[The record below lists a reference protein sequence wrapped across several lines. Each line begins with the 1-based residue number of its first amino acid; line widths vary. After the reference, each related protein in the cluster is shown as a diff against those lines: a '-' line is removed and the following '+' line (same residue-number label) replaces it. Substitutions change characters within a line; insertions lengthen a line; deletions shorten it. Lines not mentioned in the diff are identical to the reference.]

1 MTLITFNRQN
11 LYNDVW
17 SKPMNELAKIYG
29 INVYQLTKVCDK
41 LEIPRPESGY
51 WSKLRYGKKVK
62 QKPLGN
68 SDIKEYTLKLD
79 IVSPGSLNK
88 ILPKGYKPIVVKDQL
103 RNPHPLVNHTY
114 KYLKERSKERSPGD
128 KYGRLNPYHSG
139 YLSVSVSKS
148 SLKRAMRIYDA
159 ILKASIRQGFEV
171 GTATKYDRNNTYIQI
186 DKEKVH
192 IFIMEEGKQIKTK
205 IENPRYSWEE
215 YDYERY
221 TTGKLKLSIS
231 SSYYGF
237 TNRSISDTK
246 AQSLEERLDKFFPI
260 LLEIFEEEKRGR
272 IKYEE
277 RKSQE
282 EIARKIREQEER
294 EYRAE
299 MKRRET
305 LEQQSEKFTKSKYIY
320 QFIREFEARVKQN
333 NLDQEQLVRFTEWKK
348 WATEHAD
355 RLNPVK
361 QTIESILNPVEE
373 EEESMS
379 FLW

>member
-1 MTLITFNRQN
+1 
-11 LYNDVW
+11 
-17 SKPMNELAKIYG
+17 MNELAKIYG

-114 KYLKERSKERSPGD
+114 KYLKERSKERSPGG
-128 KYGRLNPYHSG
+128 KYGRLKPYHSG
-139 YLSVSVSKS
+139 YLSVSVSKNT
-148 SLKRAMRIYDA
+148 LKRAMRIYDA
-159 ILKASIRQGFEV
+159 ILKESIRQGFEV
-171 GTATKYDRNNTYIQI
+171 GIETKYDRHGTFIQVDQ
-186 DKEKVH
+186 DKVY
-192 IFIMEEGKQIKTK
+192 IFIQEEGKQIKTK
-205 IENPRYSWEE
+205 IENSKYSWDEF
-215 YDYERY
+215 DYERY
-221 TTGKLKLSIS
+221 TTGKLKLNIS
-231 SSYYGF
+231 GMIYGYF
-237 TNRSISDTK
+237 KRTISDT
-246 AQSLEERLDKFFPI
+246 QSKTLEERLDKFFPI
-260 LLEIFEEEKRGR
+260 LLEFAEKEKRQR
-272 IKYEE
+272 LEREE
-277 RKSQE
+277 RKRHE
-282 EIARKIREQEER
+282 EIARKIREQKER

-305 LEQQSEKFTKSKYIY
+305 LEQQSEKFTKSEYIY
-320 QFIREFEARVKQN
+320 QFIREVESRIKQDE
-333 NLDQEQLVRFTEWKK
+333 LDQEQLYRFTEWKK

-361 QTIESILNPVEE
+361 QTIESILDPFENEE
-373 EEESMS
+373 QESKS
-379 FLW
+379 FLHLK